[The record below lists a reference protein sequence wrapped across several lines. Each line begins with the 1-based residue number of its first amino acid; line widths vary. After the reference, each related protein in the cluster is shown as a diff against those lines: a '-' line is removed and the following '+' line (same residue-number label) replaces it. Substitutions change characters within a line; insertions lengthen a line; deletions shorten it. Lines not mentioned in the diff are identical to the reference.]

1 MVNKQQAD
9 KAVRRVKADPAVFR
23 SALLID
29 TDDGPKRLAECMDPW
44 QREDFQALDPACR
57 RIAGQKIDP
66 PHLRIYLERARG
78 HSKTT
83 DIGVAASYL
92 LFAAERK
99 IDGVAC
105 AADKDQA
112 GLIRDAIDR
121 LLRLN
126 PWLAESLEVQA
137 FRVINKHTGSAL
149 TILAADVA
157 SSWGLL
163 IQFAILDE
171 CTVWPKRALFD
182 SIFSAIAKRK
192 NGLLLVIANAGF
204 RDHWAWELR
213 EKVRVDPAWYFH
225 RLDGPV
231 ASWISQKHLE
241 EQRRI
246 LLDEEYR
253 RVWLNDWSSNSGV
266 SIKHEDIVAC
276 TTLVG
281 PQRQRRDRVYVAGLD
296 LGIFRDHSAFVVLAA
311 DPIGGKV
318 ELANVW
324 SWNPADFEDHKVDLL
339 EVAYTVR
346 QAYQLYQ
353 FEGCVYD
360 FWQCEH
366 MAQELMTDRIP
377 MCPTKLGREDLDL
390 IVRSLLDSFASRRIA
405 LFPHA
410 ALEKDLLRLRVKE
423 KPQGGYKLDSV
434 RDEAGGH
441 ADRAVAMSFCLPAA
455 LRIIRE
461 HAPMPRDEYIYA

>member
-1 MVNKQQAD
+1 
-9 KAVRRVKADPAVFR
+9 
-23 SALLID
+23 
-29 TDDGPKRLAECMDPW
+29 
-44 QREDFQALDPACR
+44 
-57 RIAGQKIDP
+57 
-66 PHLRIYLERARG
+66 
-78 HSKTT
+78 
-83 DIGVAASYL
+83 
-92 LFAAERK
+92 
-99 IDGVAC
+99 
-105 AADKDQA
+105 
-112 GLIRDAIDR
+112 
-121 LLRLN
+121 
-126 PWLAESLEVQA
+126 
-137 FRVINKHTGSAL
+137 
-149 TILAADVA
+149 
-157 SSWGLL
+157 
-163 IQFAILDE
+163 
-171 CTVWPKRALFD
+171 
-182 SIFSAIAKRK
+182 
-192 NGLLLVIANAGF
+192 
-204 RDHWAWELR
+204 
-213 EKVRVDPAWYFH
+213 
-225 RLDGPV
+225 
-231 ASWISQKHLE
+231 
-241 EQRRI
+241 
-246 LLDEEYR
+246 
-253 RVWLNDWSSNSGV
+253 
-266 SIKHEDIVAC
+266 
-276 TTLVG
+276 
-281 PQRQRRDRVYVAGLD
+281 
-296 LGIFRDHSAFVVLAA
+296 
-311 DPIGGKV
+311 
-318 ELANVW
+318 LANVW